1 MPPERDKIVVV
12 TRKTALEELLE
23 RFVTREQARF
33 YLEHSGVPFEPYEE
47 EQRAYDEAL
56 GILKAALPGDTHSQ
70 FVDRSFL
77 PTFAFGERDLV
88 VTLGPDGLV
97 VNVAKYLHHAQPI
110 LAFNADP
117 SKIDGVLIPFHV
129 GEAGAAIRDSLRED
143 YRLREVTMARAT
155 LGDGQSL
162 LAFNDLFVGR
172 RTHVSARYRLTHGR
186 RSEDQSSSGI
196 IVSTGAGSTGWLSS
210 VFNGTA
216 GVAEAF
222 AGTEAAAPIRKGY
235 RLAWDA
241 PELCFSVR
249 EPFVSR
255 TSSARV
261 VWGSIRAGTSL
272 GIVSQMPRD
281 GVIFSDGVEAD
292 YLTFDSGAVAS
303 ITVAEQKAKLIAG

>member
-1 MPPERDKIVVV
+1 MPPEHDKIVVV

-23 RFVTREQARF
+23 RFVTSEQARF
-33 YLEHSGVPFEPYEE
+33 YLEHSGVPFEPYEQ

-56 GILKAALPGDTHSQ
+56 VRLKAALPADTRSQ
-70 FVDRSFL
+70 LIDRSFL

-97 VNVAKYLHHAQPI
+97 VNVAKYLGHAQPI
-110 LAFNADP
+110 LAFNPDP
-117 SKIDGVLIPFHV
+117 SKIDGVLIPFNI
-129 GEAGAAIRDSLRED
+129 GDAASVIRSVLRDD

-172 RTHVSARYRLTHGR
+172 RTHVSARYRLTHRR

-222 AGTEAAAPIRKGY
+222 AGPEAVGSVREGY

-255 TSSARV
+255 ASSAGI
-261 VWGSIRAGTSL
+261 VWGTLRAGTSL

-281 GVIFSDGVEAD
+281 GVIFSDGVEDDFLA
-292 YLTFDSGAVAS
+292 FDSGAVAS
-303 ITVAEQKAKLIAG
+303 ITVAEQRASLIAG